1 MSNAPHV
8 IATVLEKSTKTLGS
22 QIGQLEK
29 LLAEAKD
36 VHTAVEGAVEE
47 VQTLENQR
55 AALAQNLEQETRA
68 HAADLQIRRKEN
80 ESGLLQTLMEA
91 RGLAVVTNE
100 ALAQLQAA
108 GARNAEELAAAVKAA
123 ESKGFS
129 QASASA
135 SAKATEVAAA
145 HSVATAKL
153 EATVEAAAERNAF
166 LQSQVAELQG
176 QVKADRDARIAIAAS
191 EAGRQ
196 GVVVN
201 TSSK

>member
-80 ESGLLQTLMEA
+80 ESGLLQALMEA

-100 ALAQLQAA
+100 ALMQLQAA
-108 GARNAEELAAAVKAA
+108 AARNADELENAVKAA
-123 ESKGFS
+123 ESKGYA
-129 QASASA
+129 QANAISH
-135 SAKATEVAAA
+135 AKLTELQAA

-153 EATVEAAAERNAF
+153 EATVEASAERNAF
-166 LQSQVAELQG
+166 LQSQVADLQG

-196 GVVVN
+196 GVVIN
-201 TSSK
+201 QGK

>member
-55 AALAQNLEQETRA
+55 AALAQNLEHETRA

-166 LQSQVAELQG
+166 LQSQVADLQG

-196 GVVVN
+196 GVVIN
-201 TSSK
+201 QGK

>member
-68 HAADLQIRRKEN
+68 HAADLQRLVELFPPQY
-80 ESGLLQTLMEA
+80 GDPVPLQLI
-91 RGLAVVTNE
+91 
-100 ALAQLQAA
+100 
-108 GARNAEELAAAVKAA
+108 
-123 ESKGFS
+123 
-129 QASASA
+129 
-135 SAKATEVAAA
+135 AA
-145 HSVATAKL
+145 HRASISPVIQRLRDFLVGKL
-153 EATVEAAAERNAF
+153 EQLLER
-166 LQSQVAELQG
+166 SG
-176 QVKADRDARIAIAAS
+176 
-191 EAGRQ
+191 
-196 GVVVN
+196 
-201 TSSK
+201 

>member
-100 ALAQLQAA
+100 ALMQLQAA
-108 GARNAEELAAAVKAA
+108 AARNADELASAVKAA
-123 ESKGFS
+123 ETKGYS
-129 QASASA
+129 QASAIGN
-135 SAKATEVAAA
+135 AKLGEMQAA

-153 EATVEAAAERNAF
+153 EAAVESSSERVSF
-166 LQSQVAELQG
+166 LQCQVAELQS

-196 GVVVN
+196 GVVIN
-201 TSSK
+201 QGK